1 MQCGLITKNME
12 RKRILSQV
20 NINTDMFMTSFEK
33 AAKLILEQ
41 KDKLEKEGWTSVHF
55 KMDYYHDGA
64 ELIVMGM
71 RLENDTEYNRRVVD
85 EQKKLVVAQKKAERE
100 RKKYEELKLKYES

>member
-1 MQCGLITKNME
+1 ME

-33 AAKLILEQ
+33 VSQLILEQ

-55 KMDYYHDGA
+55 KMDYSYEGS

-71 RLENDTEYNRRVVD
+71 RLENDTEYNKRLSD
-85 EQKKLVVAQKKAERE
+85 EQKKLIASEKKIEKE
-100 RKKYEELKLKYES
+100 RKKYEGLKLKYES